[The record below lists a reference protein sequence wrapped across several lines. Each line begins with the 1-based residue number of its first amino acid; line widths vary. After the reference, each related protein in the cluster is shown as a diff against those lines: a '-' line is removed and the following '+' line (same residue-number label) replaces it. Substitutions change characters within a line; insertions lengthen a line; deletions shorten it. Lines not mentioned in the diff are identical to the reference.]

1 MSSITNYEA
10 LKNQVLSL
18 EKDAIAF
25 EQKGNK
31 SAGTR
36 LRVGLQQTKKLAQ
49 DLRQEVQTKKN
60 EK

>member
-1 MSSITNYEA
+1 MSELTNYEA
-10 LKNQVLSL
+10 LKNQVLAL

-36 LRVGLQQTKKLAQ
+36 LRQGLQETKTLAQ
-49 DLRQEVQTKKN
+49 KIRQDVQAKKN
-60 EK
+60 AK